1 MKLSSKS
8 MYAVRA
14 LFNIAYNRSAA
25 PSKID
30 DIAKGESVP
39 PRFLEQIFQDLKK
52 AGIVGS
58 KRGPKGGYF
67 LTRSPGEISLK
78 DVVAA
83 MEGSTELSFCREKS
97 ELPGTGDSPT
107 TVCVTAKV
115 WEEVAGRIDEVL
127 ESITLQDL
135 VERGESLGVRREG
148 YSEFIYII

>member
-14 LFNIAYNRSAA
+14 LFNMAYNRSTT

-30 DIAKGESVP
+30 DIARGESMP

-52 AGIVGS
+52 AGILGS

-67 LTRSPGEISLK
+67 LTRAPEEISLR

-83 MEGSTELSFCREKS
+83 MEGSTQVSFCRES
-97 ELPGTGDSPT
+97 SAAREQANDPT
-107 TVCVTAKV
+107 TICVTSQV
-115 WEEVAGRIDEVL
+115 WKEVAGAIDSVL
-127 ESITLQDL
+127 ESVTLKDL
-135 VERGESLGVRREG
+135 VERGESMGIKREG
-148 YSEFIYII
+148 FNEFIYII